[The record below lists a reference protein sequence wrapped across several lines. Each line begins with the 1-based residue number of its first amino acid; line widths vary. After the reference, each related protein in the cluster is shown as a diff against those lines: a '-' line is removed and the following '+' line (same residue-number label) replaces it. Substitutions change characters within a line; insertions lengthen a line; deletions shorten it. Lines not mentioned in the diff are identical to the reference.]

1 MYRIFGKRLLDIVGS
16 LSLLAVF
23 SPILLVVA
31 VALFV
36 QNRGKLFF
44 VQWRPG
50 LNGVLIPVL
59 KFRTMTDCRDAQGR
73 LLPDEER
80 VTWLGGKVRSLSLD
94 EFPQLLNVLRGEMS
108 LIGPR
113 PQLAE
118 FYPLYSPAQRRRHEV
133 KPGLTGLAQVK
144 GRNRLSWEKRF
155 RYDVFYVD
163 HLSFILDV
171 KILLLTVV
179 KVLQRDGV
187 EYEQSV
193 EESKFRGS
201 RATRIVE
208 SSPPSMAAAR
218 KAA

>member
-1 MYRIFGKRLLDIVGS
+1 MYRSFGKRSLDIAGS
-16 LSLLAVF
+16 LTLLAVF
-23 SPILLVVA
+23 SPILLIVT
-31 VALFV
+31 LSLLV
-36 QNRGKLFF
+36 QNRGKVFF

-59 KFRTMTDCRDAQGR
+59 KFRTMTDCRDRHGR

-80 VTWLGGKVRSLSLD
+80 VTWLGAKIRALSID
-94 EFPQLLNVLRGEMS
+94 EFPQLINVLRGEMS

-118 FYPLYSPAQRRRHEV
+118 FYPLYSPFQRRRHEV

-163 HLSFILDV
+163 HLSFIMDV

-179 KVLQRDGV
+179 KVIARDGI
-187 EYEQSV
+187 EFEQSV
-193 EESKFRGS
+193 EESKFRG
-201 RATRIVE
+201 TRVAA
-208 SSPPSMAAAR
+208 PPTMSAAR